1 MREEIRLGN
10 NALAQNDLETA
21 QRHFQQL
28 LDTGGTHIQEQIA
41 GNRLREIAAK
51 QEALR
56 PPLPAKPPTRRTAP
70 RRKKAPAPDTDV
82 EHQLMP

>member
-10 NALAQNDLETA
+10 DALVQNDLETA
-21 QRHFQQL
+21 KRHFQQL

-41 GNRLREIAAK
+41 GNRLREIQAT

-56 PPLPAKPPTRRTAP
+56 TPPPAKSPTRRTVP
-70 RRKKAPAPDTDV
+70 RSKKAPAPDTDG
-82 EHQLMP
+82 EHQPNP